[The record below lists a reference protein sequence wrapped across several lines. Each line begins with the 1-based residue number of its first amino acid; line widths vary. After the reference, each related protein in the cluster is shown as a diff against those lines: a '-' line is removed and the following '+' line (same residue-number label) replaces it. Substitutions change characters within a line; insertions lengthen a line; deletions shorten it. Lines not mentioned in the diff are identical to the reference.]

1 MNDRRPPRSRRS
13 SQRFAR
19 VPPDEAE
26 PTSPSA
32 LVEDE
37 DDADADEG
45 PTEIHDP
52 RVGAAAL
59 ASQIFGELDPPT
71 ESDPFSVSPRTS
83 RPGSSLASAIS
94 RLRPEEEAP
103 PLPPPPAPPRGRAR
117 ATGSL
122 PPPLP
127 PPPKAR
133 ARGSQ
138 TLPPPLP
145 APPPLPRRGS
155 SRRTRARG
163 DGFSAEDFTSAEAL
177 AGAPVVRPSMP
188 SSEIPVVRLQANA
201 PRRATDDSAVVERR
215 EQSEV
220 TSQMRL
226 PGLIDGRYQ
235 ISSPLGEGGMGR
247 VLKVL
252 HRALNKEFALKIVR
266 AQLSD
271 DWRARE
277 AFFREARM
285 LSSLGHPNIVT
296 VTDFGVDPA
305 FGAFI
310 VMEFL
315 TGETLLQRVN
325 REGRLSLK
333 AACDIALQIGEAV
346 RFIHSNNII
355 HCDLKSENVFLCQ
368 PTAEPRRRNLVKLM
382 DFGLSRSW
390 ESGGTDRTREK
401 EIAGTPTY
409 LAPERIEGRPPA
421 PSNDIYALGVLFYEM
436 ITGRPPFMGSINKVL
451 DAHLDEAPV
460 PPSKRIPEHLEE
472 RADELIMKALAKDP
486 RRRQRDAAAF
496 VYEVRTLMDM
506 LGIKHKRRF
515 PLPGGAPPTASAG
528 GAESPEAHE
537 RRYEDAFDGSPLPL
551 LMLGP
556 GGDVKLANRALAR
569 LLAVTTAELG
579 TLSLKATAIGQQN
592 PQVLDDFRTV
602 VATGR
607 SAQCQVEFL
616 REGKRQR
623 AVLLLVPAHDGPT
636 VVGVHAVLYPVAM
649 SRPQAAR

>member
-1 MNDRRPPRSRRS
+1 
-13 SQRFAR
+13 
-19 VPPDEAE
+19 V
-26 PTSPSA
+26 
-32 LVEDE
+32 
-37 DDADADEG
+37 
-45 PTEIHDP
+45 
-52 RVGAAAL
+52 
-59 ASQIFGELDPPT
+59 
-71 ESDPFSVSPRTS
+71 
-83 RPGSSLASAIS
+83 
-94 RLRPEEEAP
+94 
-103 PLPPPPAPPRGRAR
+103 
-117 ATGSL
+117 
-122 PPPLP
+122 
-127 PPPKAR
+127 
-133 ARGSQ
+133 
-138 TLPPPLP
+138 
-145 APPPLPRRGS
+145 
-155 SRRTRARG
+155 
-163 DGFSAEDFTSAEAL
+163 
-177 AGAPVVRPSMP
+177 P
-188 SSEIPVVRLQANA
+188 SSEIPVVRLQAHS
-201 PRRATDDSAVVERR
+201 PRREASYGAVPERR

-235 ISSPLGEGGMGR
+235 ISAPLGEGGMGR

-315 TGETLLQRVN
+315 TGETLLQRIN

-333 AACDIALQIGEAV
+333 AACDIALQIAEAV

-355 HCDLKSENVFLCQ
+355 HCDLKSDNVFLCQ
-368 PTAEPRRRNLVKLM
+368 PVAEPRRRNLVKLM

-436 ITGRPPFMGSINKVL
+436 ITGRPPFMGSITKVL
-451 DAHLDEAPV
+451 DAHLEEVPV
-460 PPSKRIPEHLEE
+460 PPSKRLGEHLEE

-496 VYEVRTLMDM
+496 VYEIRTLMDM

-515 PLPGGAPPTASAG
+515 ALPGKAPQASG
-528 GAESPEAHE
+528 GPASPEG
-537 RRYEDAFDGSPLPL
+537 RLQLYEDAFDGSPLPL

-556 GGDVKLANRALAR
+556 DGDVKLANRALAR
-569 LLAVTTAELG
+569 LLAITPAELG
-579 TLSLKATAIGQQN
+579 SLSLKGTIIGQQN
-592 PQVLDDFRTV
+592 PQVLDDFHAV

-623 AVLLLVPAHDGPT
+623 AVLLLVPAHDGQA
-636 VVGVHAVLYPVAM
+636 VVGVNAVLYPVAM
-649 SRPQAAR
+649 SRPQPPR

>member
-1 MNDRRPPRSRRS
+1 MTIAEPSLGPTPPR
-13 SQRFAR
+13 
-19 VPPDEAE
+19 
-26 PTSPSA
+26 
-32 LVEDE
+32 L
-37 DDADADEG
+37 
-45 PTEIHDP
+45 
-52 RVGAAAL
+52 
-59 ASQIFGELDPPT
+59 
-71 ESDPFSVSPRTS
+71 
-83 RPGSSLASAIS
+83 
-94 RLRPEEEAP
+94 
-103 PLPPPPAPPRGRAR
+103 
-117 ATGSL
+117 
-122 PPPLP
+122 
-127 PPPKAR
+127 
-133 ARGSQ
+133 
-138 TLPPPLP
+138 
-145 APPPLPRRGS
+145 
-155 SRRTRARG
+155 
-163 DGFSAEDFTSAEAL
+163 
-177 AGAPVVRPSMP
+177 SMP
-188 SSEIPVVRLQANA
+188 SSEIPVVRLQARS
-201 PRRATDDSAVVERR
+201 PRGDFDDGAIPERR

-220 TSQMRL
+220 TNQMRL

-315 TGETLLQRVN
+315 TGETLLQRIN

-333 AACDIALQIGEAV
+333 SACDIALQIAEAV

-368 PTAEPRRRNLVKLM
+368 PVAEPRRRNLVKLM

-390 ESGGTDRTREK
+390 ESGTTDRSREK

-436 ITGRPPFMGSINKVL
+436 VTGQPPFVGSITKVL
-451 DAHLDEAPV
+451 DAHLDEVPV
-460 PPSKRIPEHLEE
+460 PPSKRLGERLEE

-496 VYEVRTLMDM
+496 VYEIRTLMDM

-515 PLPGGAPPTASAG
+515 GAPSNAPPVTAVP
-528 GAESPEAHE
+528 ESSEA
-537 RRYEDAFDGSPLPL
+537 RLRLFEDAYDGSPLPL
-551 LMLGP
+551 LTLGTD
-556 GGDVKLANRALAR
+556 GEMKLANRALVR
-569 LLAVTTAELG
+569 LL
-579 TLSLKATAIGQQN
+579 SLTPTDIGSLDLKDTVVGQHN
-592 PQVLDDFRTV
+592 PHVLDDFRTV

-623 AVLLLVPAHDGPT
+623 AVLLLVPAQDGQAI
-636 VVGVHAVLYPVAM
+636 VGVHAVLYPVAM
-649 SRPQAAR
+649 SRPQSPR